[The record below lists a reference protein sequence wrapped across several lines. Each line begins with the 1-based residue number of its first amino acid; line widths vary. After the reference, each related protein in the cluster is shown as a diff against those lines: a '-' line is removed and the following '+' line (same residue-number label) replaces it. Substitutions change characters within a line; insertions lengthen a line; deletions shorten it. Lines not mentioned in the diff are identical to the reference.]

1 VRRVLSLR
9 DLVFLA
15 SASMAPAFSLA
26 TTFGPI
32 TAASGGWAPWIV
44 LAVGALMACIA
55 GGYRLLGRRYPDAG
69 SSYTWVGR
77 AFGVRAGAYAAWT
90 LLVANLFAVLATALP
105 AATYTLDLVAPQLS
119 ADPRATAFV
128 AVAWIVV
135 TSALLVLGLR
145 LTTMVAAALLIAEF
159 VVLAATAALALAH
172 PVVAHAASSAAPPD
186 GALGIATALAVG
198 IWMIDGWEVSA
209 STAEEAHG
217 TEDVPGKGGLIGL
230 LATLVLL
237 VVCSAAYLRV
247 GPVAGFV
254 DHTNDALAYVGG
266 TFGGGWST
274 ALAVTVLVS
283 IASSLQT
290 TLVYLS
296 RSMYAMG
303 RDGLLPRLLGALDRR
318 GEPTVAVVVIGILSA
333 ACALAA
339 GVSPSA
345 KGAFDIVLGA
355 TSVFIGLLFLWS
367 AMAAVATFR
376 GSRGAE
382 RTYGFALPLVA
393 CFALVP
399 ILFLATVQRDA
410 TGRVFIG
417 VAAALGVPFALFR
430 KPGLHGVQTG

>member
-15 SASMAPAFSLA
+15 SASMAPGFSLA

-69 SSYTWVGR
+69 SSYAWVGH
-77 AFGVRAGAYAAWT
+77 AFGARAGAYAAWT

-105 AATYTLDLVAPQLS
+105 AAAYTLDLLAPQLA

-128 AVAWIVV
+128 GVGWILAA
-135 TSALLVLGLR
+135 SALLVLGLR
-145 LTTMVAAALLIAEF
+145 LTTVVAAVLLGAEF
-159 VVLAATAALALAH
+159 VVLAAAAVFALLR
-172 PVVAHAASSAAPPD
+172 PVVVESAASAPPPM
-186 GALGIATALAVG
+186 GAIGLATALAVG

-217 TEDVPGKGGLIGL
+217 TSDTPGTGGMLGL
-230 LATLVLL
+230 AATIVLL
-237 VVCSAAYLRV
+237 VLCSVAYLRV
-247 GPVAGFV
+247 GSVAGFL

-266 TFGGGWST
+266 ALGGWWKT

-283 IASSLQT
+283 IASTLQT

-303 RDGLLPRLLGALDRR
+303 RDGVLPRPLGALDRR
-318 GEPTVAVVVIGILSA
+318 SEPTAAVLVIAIVSS
-333 ACALAA
+333 ACALAT
-339 GVSPSA
+339 GFSPSA
-345 KGAFDIVLGA
+345 KAGFDVVLGA

-376 GSRGAE
+376 ASRGTE
-382 RTYGFALPLVA
+382 RLYGFALPLLA
-393 CFALVP
+393 CVVLVP
-399 ILFLATVQRDA
+399 ILLLATVQRDA

-417 VAAALGVPFALFR
+417 LAAALGVPFALFR